1 MLLLG
6 FVKRNFVLRIK
17 IFLMTSQLVSVSRFC
32 LKTLPLNTS
41 LFGETV
47 FEKSRVLILVDS
59 KLASAF
65 DGVLFGFE
73 HLR

>member
-1 MLLLG
+1 
-6 FVKRNFVLRIK
+6 
-17 IFLMTSQLVSVSRFC
+17 MTFPIGYSVSFL
-32 LKTLPLNTS
+32 LKDFALNTS

-47 FEKSRVLILVDS
+47 FEKSRVFNLVDS
-59 KLASAF
+59 KLATAF